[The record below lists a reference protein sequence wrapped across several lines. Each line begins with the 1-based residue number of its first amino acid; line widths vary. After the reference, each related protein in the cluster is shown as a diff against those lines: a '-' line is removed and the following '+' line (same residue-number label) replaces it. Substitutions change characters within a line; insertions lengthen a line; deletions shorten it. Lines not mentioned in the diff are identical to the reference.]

1 MANTIFVSPP
11 ELRSKAQQLR
21 DHAKA
26 ILSAA
31 ESTDQQLA
39 TLNSDQF
46 SGVRA
51 DQLRSR
57 YQSTRELLLAF
68 DDKIIAFANQLDGA
82 ANSFEEADNK
92 ETEYSTGEG
101 PGSAQRLEN
110 IQLRIH
116 DLQGQYHNKLAELYE
131 ILNQAT
137 EENKEFVGGS
147 AKILYTALK
156 IYLGGGGVTIEDL
169 FSVIEDS
176 YGAIDSAVQA
186 GELSG
191 QATQLGD
198 ELMLIGA
205 EINKE
210 EYAQAYELYDGK
222 DGMYLV
228 EEQQVLKT
236 RLEDEKALQA
246 DLENLV
252 TSFDGRTSLIIGEL
266 TGITDMDQMTINY
279 VQSMQRQRQIEM
291 EMAAV
296 TKRLTELKPVD

>member
-92 ETEYSTGEG
+92 ETDYSTGEG

-110 IQLRIH
+110 TRLRIH